1 MTSLPVSSRS
11 VRLSVLQQRQAHSQK
26 ERSRRQELDLL
37 FQNLSQQVA
46 PRESCSKVATLHKV

>member
-1 MTSLPVSSRS
+1 MTSLPVSSWS
-11 VRLSVLQQRQAHSQK
+11 VCLSVLQQRQAHSQK

-46 PRESCSKVATLHKV
+46 PSESCSKVATLHKV